1 MQRVPRPASP
11 EDAVYHPRC
20 RTARAAPAAAE
31 RTRSRAPRELARPHG
46 RPITPTPHHLSL
58 LLHASVEQGNEA
70 ADRGGGTSGYVPRI
84 EKTSWAKAQFTTA
97 TFWPG
102 AQWRQPCARLG
113 LGLCLAEAAG
123 SRQAGPLTPS
133 LRATGGS
140 APQRRTPGSV
150 RRRERRHARMV
161 RSGAAR
167 LRRPGSGRH
176 VVNNAEA
183 PDTRRCTR
191 RAPTD
196 RPRRHPRSPQ
206 LRATNSPYP
215 RYPNVSTRTNASLP
229 SHPPCLPYKPPRPV
243 PLSTYPYAHI
253 YTTHSHRHQCQCD
266 MCSDCWPRNACR
278 PFSTAGTGPPWM
290 APSATAMP
298 QES

>member
-84 EKTSWAKAQFTTA
+84 EKTSWARPQFTTA
-97 TFWPG
+97 TWPG

-123 SRQAGPLTPS
+123 SRQAGPLTREPES
-133 LRATGGS
+133 DRWIRA
-140 APQRRTPGSV
+140 A
-150 RRRERRHARMV
+150 
-161 RSGAAR
+161 
-167 LRRPGSGRH
+167 
-176 VVNNAEA
+176 A
-183 PDTRRCTR
+183 PDTRQRAAEGKKTR
-191 RAPTD
+191 KDGAFRRSALAQAGKRETRGQQRRGAGHQAVHAPGA
-196 RPRRHPRSPQ
+196 HGQ
-206 LRATNSPYP
+206 AAATP
-215 RYPNVSTRTNASLP
+215 AQ
-229 SHPPCLPYKPPRPV
+229 PP
-243 PLSTYPYAHI
+243 
-253 YTTHSHRHQCQCD
+253 
-266 MCSDCWPRNACR
+266 
-278 PFSTAGTGPPWM
+278 
-290 APSATAMP
+290 APSNQQPLPPIP
-298 QES
+298 QCFYSNDRITPLASSVPSVQAPSSCPPIHLSLRTHLYHS

>member
-1 MQRVPRPASP
+1 M
-11 EDAVYHPRC
+11 
-20 RTARAAPAAAE
+20 RATWTWPL
-31 RTRSRAPRELARPHG
+31 PG
-46 RPITPTPHHLSL
+46 
-58 LLHASVEQGNEA
+58 
-70 ADRGGGTSGYVPRI
+70 RGGGQPAGG
-84 EKTSWAKAQFTTA
+84 A
-97 TFWPG
+97 THR
-102 AQWRQPCARLG
+102 A
-113 LGLCLAEAAG
+113 
-123 SRQAGPLTPS
+123 S

-183 PDTRRCTR
+183 PDTRRCTH

-215 RYPNVSTRTNASLP
+215 RYPNVSTRTTASLP